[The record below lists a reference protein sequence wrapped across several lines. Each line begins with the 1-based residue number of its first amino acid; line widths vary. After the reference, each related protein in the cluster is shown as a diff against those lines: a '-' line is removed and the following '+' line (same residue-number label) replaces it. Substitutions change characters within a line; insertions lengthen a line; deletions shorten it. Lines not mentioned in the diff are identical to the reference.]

1 MKLAPLGR
9 KESKTARD
17 WDPRN
22 HDKTVRVGT
31 QRTDEKK
38 SIANSRRISTLSD
51 LYRRGHEAN
60 KCDQA
65 ARRMGADVPGDATT
79 AQGQERDGA
88 YLEPVTCLR

>member
-1 MKLAPLGR
+1 MKHAPLGR
-9 KESKTARD
+9 EESKTARD

-22 HDKTVRVGT
+22 HDKTARVGT
-31 QRTDEKK
+31 QGPNEEK
-38 SIANSRRISTLSD
+38 SIANSRRISTFSD
-51 LYRRGHEAN
+51 WYRRGHEAN
-60 KCDQA
+60 QCDQA

>member
-1 MKLAPLGR
+1 MKHAPLGR
-9 KESKTARD
+9 EESKNSQGLGPEKPRQNSQG
-17 WDPRN
+17 WDPRT
-22 HDKTVRVGT
+22 H
-31 QRTDEKK
+31 EEK

-51 LYRRGHEAN
+51 WYRRGHEAN
-60 KCDQA
+60 QCDQA